1 MKTTFFLLLCL
12 LALCGYGQQSFP
24 SKDRTPIVTNV
35 LDLFQNARC
44 LQRGEAT
51 EQLEAYGFHRF
62 RQLAAFYE
70 PMGTYP
76 FCIYFRETEDG
87 PLYFLFK
94 GFCRGM
100 HVTVPVLHRGFYYVV
115 VFDEQQPSLLE
126 VDARQREMGVQY
138 SAACVL
144 HN

>member
-1 MKTTFFLLLCL
+1 MKTLFFLLLCL
-12 LALCGYGQQSFP
+12 LALAGYGQQPFP
-24 SKDRTPIVTNV
+24 SEKRTPITTNV
-35 LDLFQNARC
+35 LHLFQGARC
-44 LQRGEAT
+44 LQQGEAT

-76 FCIYFRETEDG
+76 FCIYFREKEDG

-100 HVTVPVLHRGFYYVV
+100 HVTVPVVYRGFYYVV
-115 VFDEQQPSLLE
+115 VFDNQQPSLLR
-126 VDARQREMGVQY
+126 VDARQREMSVQY

>member
-1 MKTTFFLLLCL
+1 MKTVLFFALSL
-12 LALCGYGQQSFP
+12 LALPGYGQRAFSA
-24 SKDRTPIVTNV
+24 DEGVLVDANV
-35 LDLFQNARC
+35 IEVFQGARC
-44 LQRGEAT
+44 QEQGEAT

-70 PMGTYP
+70 PMNAYP
-76 FCIYFRETEDG
+76 FCIYFREKEDG
-87 PLYFLFK
+87 PLYLLFK

-100 HVTVPVLHRGFYYVV
+100 HVTVPVAYQGFYYVAI
-115 VFDEQQPSLLE
+115 FDQQRPSLLE
-126 VDARQREMGVQY
+126 VDARQQEMGVQY